1 MALEL
6 GGMNLFLAGSREA
19 GVRAV
24 REAGRIEDGLP
35 MEFGP
40 PAIVEPSHELL
51 GWMLLEMR
59 PEEAMAEFRRALAM
73 APGRSRSLLGL
84 ARAAIALGDKAAA
97 NQALAQLA
105 RNWAQAD
112 PRARQELAPLRR
124 LADRLP

>member
-24 REAGRIEDGLP
+24 REASRIEDDMP

-59 PEEAMAEFRRALAM
+59 PDEAMAEFRRALVL

-84 ARAAIALGDKAAA
+84 ARAAIALGDKPAAS
-97 NQALAQLA
+97 QALAQLA
-105 RNWAQAD
+105 RNWALAD
-112 PRARQELAPLRR
+112 PRARAELAPLRR
-124 LADRLP
+124 LAERLP

>member
-1 MALEL
+1 
-6 GGMNLFLAGSREA
+6 
-19 GVRAV
+19 
-24 REAGRIEDGLP
+24 

-59 PEEAMAEFRRALAM
+59 PDEALTEFRRALAM

-97 NQALAQLA
+97 TQALAHLA